1 MVSYFV
7 VLALDMGIGWKPP
20 TWVGAHRSSAVMTGF
35 GVAFLVAPP
44 SYGPRLVE
52 GGDDLPAEALAA
64 D

>member
-1 MVSYFV
+1 MS
-7 VLALDMGIGWKPP
+7 
-20 TWVGAHRSSAVMTGF
+20 GF

-52 GGDDLPAEALAA
+52 GGEDLPAEALAA